1 MAFADIQGMIAEA
14 NTVAAFNR
22 VNAALGGKLRVTAP
36 YGAYR
41 SPAQQR
47 LLRNQ
52 YLSNPKKY
60 AYAAPVG
67 QSNHEAP
74 GTALDINNWASFP
87 TLRNVMTTYG
97 FKRDPY
103 EQWHYN
109 YTGPRSAPAA
119 LNVTPIA
126 APPAPRIPTDL
137 LEEEPMYIRAMTAGS
152 AGFARKSMI
161 YTQAEGHWY
170 AVTNL
175 VGDGMV
181 SPLASSGRLNLID
194 FYGDDLELIF
204 ATEGIWEQIPLT
216 GLEVKSSRGPLWGL
230 GPRTGRVMYP
240 GAVLPLGAW
249 HYPAQ
254 LGREAVS
261 GPTLAQIAASAS
273 EGARAAIAAT
283 GVKVDVA
290 AVASAVEAKLA
301 DDFAAIPPAVVGE
314 EAKRLSN

>member
-1 MAFADIQGMIAEA
+1 MAFASIQGMVAEA

-22 VNAALGGKLRVTAP
+22 VNAAFGGRLRVTFP

-41 SPAQQR
+41 TPGQQGI
-47 LLRNQ
+47 LRNQ
-52 YLSNPKKY
+52 YLSNPAKY

-87 TLRNVMTTYG
+87 TLRNVMATFG
-97 FKRDPY
+97 FVRDPR

-119 LNVTPIA
+119 LDAKPIPA
-126 APPAPRIPTDL
+126 APPRVPTDQ
-137 LEEEPMYIRAMTAGS
+137 LEEESLYIRALSAGS
-152 AGFARKSMI
+152 SGFARNGMI

-175 VGDGMV
+175 VGDGAV
-181 SPLASSGRLNLID
+181 IPLANGGKLNLIG
-194 FYGDDLELIF
+194 FYGDDLELVF
-204 ATEGIWEQIPLT
+204 ATDGIWEQIPLS
-216 GLEVKSSRGPLWGL
+216 GHEAKSSRGPLQGL

-240 GAVLPLGAW
+240 GAALPLGAW

-261 GPTLAQIAASAS
+261 GPTLAQIAASAA

-283 GVKVDVA
+283 GVKVDAAAIAA
-290 AVASAVEAKLA
+290 AVESRLSDE
-301 DDFAAIPPAVVGE
+301 FAAVPVAVVTE